1 LVVANKFKNN
11 EFVMALD
18 ADTICTRP
26 FTEQDISP
34 LFRTPSVLLHQKEKR
49 WLAGLVA
56 FDQSNFRYD
65 FADRLISKPIEEWEF
80 GRDQDVLD
88 VLSNLYNY
96 APVTV
101 PWVAIGKSKSNE
113 VFITLKGS
121 QKTTDKYLSTFL
133 KYRICTPQ
141 ETGRV

>member
-1 LVVANKFKNN
+1 MPLIESVVSKGIEIKVFHDCFEA
-11 EFVMALD
+11 
-18 ADTICTRP
+18 P
-26 FTEQDISP
+26 
-34 LFRTPSVLLHQKEKR
+34 PSLP
-49 WLAGLVA
+49 
-56 FDQSNFRYD
+56 SC
-65 FADRLISKPIEEWEF
+65 EWEF